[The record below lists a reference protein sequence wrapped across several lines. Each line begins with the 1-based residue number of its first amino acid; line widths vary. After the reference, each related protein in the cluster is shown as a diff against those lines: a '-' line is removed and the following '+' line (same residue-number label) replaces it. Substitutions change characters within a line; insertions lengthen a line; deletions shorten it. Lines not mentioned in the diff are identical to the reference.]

1 MTACCPD
8 CGKSFASAGPLAQH
22 IQAKHPNVCIVCNK
36 SFGSE
41 ISLNQ
46 HTVDTH
52 GTGNIFH
59 FTAVRNQ
66 NSHSACCPDCGKSF
80 ASAGPLAQHIQA
92 KHANVCIVCNKS
104 FRSESSLNQHTV
116 DKHGTGTSFTLLQ
129 SGTKTTTTTTLLFME
144 PVATTGSISGAS
156 QEGKVLVG
164 LCIKRKAK

>member
-129 SGTKTTTTTTLLFME
+129 SSF
-144 PVATTGSISGAS
+144 TGRKSFGCFEC
-156 QEGKVLVG
+156 EGCSKQWSSAHAF
-164 LCIKRKAK
+164 RKYKQGCQACE